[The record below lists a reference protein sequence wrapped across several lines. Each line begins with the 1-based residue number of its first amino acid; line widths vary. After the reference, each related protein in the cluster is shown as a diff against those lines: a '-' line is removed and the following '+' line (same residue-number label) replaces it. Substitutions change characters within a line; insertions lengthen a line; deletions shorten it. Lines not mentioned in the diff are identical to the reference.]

1 MTSPP
6 DGGQEC
12 LSAGGSKELGRLLE
26 QLAVGLEGV
35 LRAGLPALLTR
46 TRCVHPWLN
55 STQSHRRTPTALPPI
70 HRTSHPRH
78 SSAQQQKA
86 PRFCSGGAPHPPKG
100 PTDSRGKKSTA
111 QRLETAPQGTRATSP
126 LSSPPPPRTPPPHH
140 LKITT

>member
-1 MTSPP
+1 MISPP

-86 PRFCSGGAPHPPKG
+86 PRFCSGGAPHPPR
-100 PTDSRGKKSTA
+100 PNRQPREKKYSTTTGNSTPRHA
-111 QRLETAPQGTRATSP
+111 GN
-126 LSSPPPPRTPPPHH
+126 LSALIPPPPAPLLH
-140 LKITT
+140 TTSK